1 VVTFLPYLESAL
13 GEDLTLFRECEG
25 LGRRIVGFVEW
36 CFSFKVAVTTT
47 AIIITSDTTTATAAT
62 ITATSTTTDDGD
74 EYFQTRLQKVI
85 S

>member
-1 VVTFLPYLESAL
+1 VVSCLPCLESAL
-13 GEDLTLFRECEG
+13 RVDLSLFEGCEG

-47 AIIITSDTTTATAAT
+47 AIIVTSDTTTATAAT
-62 ITATSTTTDDGD
+62 ITATSTTDDGD
-74 EYFQTRLQKVI
+74 EYFQTRLQRVI

>member
-13 GEDLTLFRECEG
+13 GEDLTFFRECEG
-25 LGRRIVGFVEW
+25 LERRIVDSVEW
-36 CFSFKVAVTTT
+36 SFSFKVTVTTT
-47 AIIITSDTTTATAAT
+47 AIIVTSDTTTATAAT
-62 ITATSTTTDDGD
+62 ITATSTTDDGD